1 LTTVAAPADLLV
13 EMVATGDCATR
24 HGEGSPSVDAFAQLL
39 VEQLTTDGPAR
50 LKGLDLS
57 AP

>member
-1 LTTVAAPADLLV
+1 MAAPADLLV